1 VAQRA
6 HPYKRLLAKILKLF
20 EICPLDPEHLLP
32 VTQVL
37 AAAGAELDAWGGPE
51 GTPLHTAAAAGHV
64 AAVKA
69 LLEAGADPDA
79 ASSSATTCECVW
91 G

>member
-1 VAQRA
+1 
-6 HPYKRLLAKILKLF
+6 
-20 EICPLDPEHLLP
+20 
-32 VTQVL
+32 
-37 AAAGAELDAWGGPE
+37 LDAWGGPE